1 MDGLQSPVDF
11 SILAQQ
17 RHGEPKIPTVR
28 NAEEA
33 HRAAKDFEAFF
44 LSQMVGTMFSG
55 IKTEGPFGGGFS
67 ETIYKSMLAE
77 EYGKAMAQ
85 RGGVGIADSVQR
97 EILKLQEVDGHAHD
111 SSH

>member
-1 MDGLQSPVDF
+1 MDALQSPVDF
-11 SILAQQ
+11 SLIAQQ

-28 NAEEA
+28 NAEDA
-33 HRAAKDFEAFF
+33 HRAAEDFEAFF
-44 LSQMVGTMFSG
+44 LAQMVGTMFSG
-55 IKTEGPFGGGFS
+55 VKTEGPFGGGFS

-85 RGGVGIADSVQR
+85 RGGIGIADSVQR

-111 SSH
+111 RSN